1 MNDKK
6 ITSFEK
12 HVNLKLRPKIRKL
25 QIYRDKVIEEQ
36 SEYRRL
42 FETMEKFLS
51 SGRKGKMKTKADLG
65 NYFYCDAEI
74 DNCELL
80 AVNLGHGVFVELS
93 QAEARDYCKKKEKL
107 LEEKVKALTEEIC
120 DAKAEIKFV
129 LEGVRELN
137 QLAAEPAAEKKGI
150 FNF

>member
-1 MNDKK
+1 M
-6 ITSFEK
+6 F
-12 HVNLKLRPKIRKL
+12 LRL
-25 QIYRDKVIEEQ
+25 
-36 SEYRRL
+36 
-42 FETMEKFLS
+42 EKF
-51 SGRKGKMKTKADLG
+51 
-65 NYFYCDAEI
+65 
-74 DNCELL
+74 ELCRR
-80 AVNLGHGVFVELS
+80 FS
-93 QAEARDYCKKKEKL
+93 QAETRDYCKKKEKL